1 MARQKDKALAAWLAT
16 DNNPWDYRGPLS
28 DDAIA
33 ALTPPTTGT
42 RLKYDTTVKGF
53 AARVTANGARSFVLN
68 YRSVGRER
76 RITIGSF
83 PSSSHRRAEMYA
95 TTSRFITRVL
105 LHTQGSPLWW
115 STASDR
121 EESQA
126 RYMTKAS

>member
-68 YRSVGRER
+68 YRSVGSGASLSAHSRTGPHARLAR
-76 RITIGSF
+76 R
-83 PSSSHRRAEMYA
+83 PQR
-95 TTSRFITRVL
+95 
-105 LHTQGSPLWW
+105 
-115 STASDR
+115 
-121 EESQA
+121 
-126 RYMTKAS
+126 